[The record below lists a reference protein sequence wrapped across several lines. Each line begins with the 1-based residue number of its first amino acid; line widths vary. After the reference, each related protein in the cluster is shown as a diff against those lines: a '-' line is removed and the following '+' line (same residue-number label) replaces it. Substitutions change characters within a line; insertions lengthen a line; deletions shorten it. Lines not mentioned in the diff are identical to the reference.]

1 MKFRI
6 AMWAGAGLLV
16 AAFWALY
23 FAMVSKDVPIQPIVY
38 TLATFSC
45 PIALVGNHFHFGVK
59 LYWVLVTNAAF
70 YALFGV
76 VVESLR
82 RQFRHA
88 R

>member
-1 MKFRI
+1 
-6 AMWAGAGLLV
+6 MWASVGLIV
-16 AAFWALY
+16 SIFWAIY
-23 FAMVSKDVPIQPIVY
+23 FATVSKDIPIQPTVY

-59 LYWVLVTNAAF
+59 LVWVLITNAAF

-76 VVESLR
+76 IVETLR
-82 RQFRHA
+82 RQFSHA